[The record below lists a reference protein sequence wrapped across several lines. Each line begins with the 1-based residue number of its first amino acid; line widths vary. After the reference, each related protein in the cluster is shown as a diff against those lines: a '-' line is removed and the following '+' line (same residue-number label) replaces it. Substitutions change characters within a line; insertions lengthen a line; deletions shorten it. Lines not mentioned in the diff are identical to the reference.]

1 MSSSPKTLFTK
12 RFGKRHPYTIWF
24 IRQLCLLP
32 LLPSIQYF
40 WRSCDSWNSRIFGI
54 DFAGVTLW
62 HILKTESTISWHHSA
77 ALRLLPLGGAC
88 FSKDFNFLI
97 QWYKFWF
104 LGCEFNKT
112 TMVGSWGIV
121 PRMLVFFGFEI

>member
-97 QWYKFWF
+97 QWCYTVAYFEDRKYSF
-104 LGCEFNKT
+104 LAPFGGLAFIAAW
-112 TMVGSWGIV
+112 GS
-121 PRMLVFFGFEI
+121 LLF

>member
-1 MSSSPKTLFTK
+1 MFQEEEKSDMSLKNLFL
-12 RFGKRHPYTIWF
+12 RALLEWF
-24 IRQLCLLP
+24 LFFSFVALDEA
-32 LLPSIQYF
+32 F
-40 WRSCDSWNSRIFGI
+40 FN
-54 DFAGVTLW
+54 FAGVTLW
-62 HILKTESTISWHHSA
+62 HILKTESTVSWHHSA
-77 ALRLLPLGGAC
+77 ALHLLPLGGAC

-97 QWYKFWF
+97 QWYNFWF